1 MEKIVKEKLLDM
13 LDVLAKKHE
22 DVRNV
27 MGDGND
33 FRKAWSEMKGFIE
46 SQPEEDESRLVA
58 DIVWRT
64 DDADNEEDIA
74 GLPKEICIP
83 AGMQDS
89 DIAGYLFSR
98 YGRSVYSFRTSRT
111 GKNDIPTFRVN
122 TPEGFIEARVTQ
134 DEEYPGIALVYT
146 GTGSGEP
153 GAIMEYVPDD
163 AREYPGQVVLRV
175 WSRERPE
182 SDPFPVLPMS
192 RDIY

>member
-1 MEKIVKEKLLDM
+1 MEKAMKEELLFM
-13 LDVLAKKHE
+13 LDALVKGHEYAWNTLKDDDDFWSACDTMKK
-22 DVRNV
+22 
-27 MGDGND
+27 
-33 FRKAWSEMKGFIE
+33 FIE
-46 SQPEEDESRLVA
+46 NQPEEDEGRLVA

-64 DDADNEEDIA
+64 DDTDNEEDIA

-89 DIAGYLFSR
+89 DIAGYLFDR

-122 TPEGFIEARVTQ
+122 TPEGSIEARVTQ

-153 GAIMEYVPDD
+153 GAIMEYVPED

-182 SDPFPVLPMS
+182 SDPFPILPMS